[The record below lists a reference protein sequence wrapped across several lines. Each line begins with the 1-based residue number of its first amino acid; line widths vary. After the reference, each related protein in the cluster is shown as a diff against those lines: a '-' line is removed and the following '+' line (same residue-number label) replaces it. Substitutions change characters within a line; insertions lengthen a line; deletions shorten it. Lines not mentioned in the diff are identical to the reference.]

1 MYPFIKQEFKLH
13 KKGIQMQREDKIQQI
28 LSAYNNGMPIKKID
42 PVGGG
47 SSVRILLKGGNPTE
61 RKVNQMYLNVM
72 TYKKQVMKDVKLN
85 LALAPSAS
93 LTVLQKRQLLIDAV
107 LSGIP
112 KSTINPKSHGASM
125 ARLLE
130 GKPVWPKTLERMY
143 SNLLDYA
150 GYNED
155 QSNRE
160 EAFYKQK
167 IKLLEETLLSVI
179 EQMQVLETQV
189 GLLQSQLSS
198 LNHLPKPN
206 ENAAR
211 KICGLT
217 VIQKTDR
224 VKGRAYKRW
233 YAIDNRASKRRFIYI
248 GKDLSKA
255 KDKIQKA
262 LKKGAQ

>member
-1 MYPFIKQEFKLH
+1 
-13 KKGIQMQREDKIQQI
+13 MQRGDKIQQI
-28 LSAYNNGMPIKKID
+28 LSVYNSGMPINKID
-42 PVGGG
+42 PIGGG
-47 SSVRILLKGGNPTE
+47 SSVRTLLKGGNPTD
-61 RKVNQMYLNVM
+61 RKVNQMYLNVVA
-72 TYKKQVMKDVKLN
+72 YRKQTMKDVKLN

-93 LTVLQKRQLLIDAV
+93 LTVFQKRQILIDAA

-112 KSTINPKSHGASM
+112 KSTINPKSHGASVT
-125 ARLLE
+125 RLLE

-155 QSNRE
+155 QSDTGE
-160 EAFYKQK
+160 SFYKQK
-167 IKLLEETLLSVI
+167 IQLLEETLLSVVD
-179 EQMQVLETQV
+179 QMQVLETQM
-189 GLLQSQLSS
+189 GLLQSQLNS

-206 ENAAR
+206 ESSAR

-233 YAIDNRASKRRFIYI
+233 YAIDNRTSKRRFIYI

-262 LKKGAQ
+262 LKKGSQ